1 MMDIRQTRKALGFT
15 QEKMAAM
22 MCVNPRTIRRYE
34 AGEVALTKGR
44 AELLRLKIEAV
55 LEQNGEKFNDMDIN
69 GRIEDSADA

>member
-1 MMDIRQTRKALGFT
+1 MMNIRKTRKALGLT

-44 AELLRLKIEAV
+44 AELLRLKIEAMQAQPDYIIRLGV
-55 LEQNGEKFNDMDIN
+55 DE
-69 GRIEDSADA
+69 RAT